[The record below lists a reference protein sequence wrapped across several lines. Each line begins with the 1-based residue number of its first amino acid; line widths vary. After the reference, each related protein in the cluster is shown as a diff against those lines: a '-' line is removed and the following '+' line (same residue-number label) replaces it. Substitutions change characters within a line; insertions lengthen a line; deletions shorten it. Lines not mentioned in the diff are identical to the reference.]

1 MIEKVREVG
10 GGIVA
15 VVLIVGILYALFD
28 WRSTHGL
35 YGFGDPILG
44 MIESTAP
51 DVFAILAVAS
61 IFAIFVFYN
70 RFSSSWQR

>member
-1 MIEKVREVG
+1 MIQKVWEVG
-10 GGIVA
+10 RGIVA
-15 VVLIVGILYALFD
+15 VILIVGILYAIFD
-28 WRSTHGL
+28 WRYTHGI

-61 IFAIFVFYN
+61 IFAVFVFYN